1 MKDISTTNLLNI
13 LEQNQITAENLSDYV
28 SEVKDT
34 YPNRNIFQIILHR
47 IQKASPLPGSSG
59 TAPAIS
65 PVLMPMIF

>member
-34 YPNRNIFQIILHR
+34 YPNRNIFSDYIDFR
-47 IQKASPLPGSSG
+47 
-59 TAPAIS
+59 TN
-65 PVLMPMIF
+65 V